1 MEKPLDPPEGKRSR
15 GNPNWGKPLPPI
27 PTLLTEFEIEVERL
41 RLGRSQYVTSAELKR
56 WCGRNRNRVYV
67 PEWLLA
73 EWGMQV
79 EMNFSSAA

>member
-1 MEKPLDPPEGKRSR
+1 MEKPLGPPEGKRSR

-27 PTLLTEFEIEVERL
+27 PALLTEFEIEVERL
-41 RLGRSQYVTSAELKR
+41 RLGRSQFVASAGLKR
-56 WCGRNRNRVYV
+56 WCGRNRNRVYA

-79 EMNFSSAA
+79 ETNFSSAA